1 MERKGRGPFCAC
13 LWRPVPDYRDRP
25 PLEERVTAACERILA
40 ERGQVSTLEML
51 LGIQFIHHG
60 HINQWKMS
68 LIPYLEKATLT
79 NHENWGLALAAFHR
93 WGESRGLRRVLA
105 EYRMKNRTGEQYL
118 RFTDT
123 CDKVVEDLYRV
134 AYATHGPP
142 PPTRERR
149 VEPTV
154 WEVMRDSECGGCGE
168 MVYPGAYIFR
178 DKIRALCLPCAK
190 LDQLAFL
197 PSGDAGLTRLSK
209 QRTIEASAPY
219 AVVMRFN
226 QGRSHYQRV
235 GILVREKILDRTIRE
250 LEHGDEPGGVG

>member
-1 MERKGRGPFCAC
+1 MT
-13 LWRPVPDYRDRP
+13 DYRDKP
-25 PLEERVTAACERILA
+25 PIDQRVAAACERILA
-40 ERGQVSTLEML
+40 ERGQVSTLDML
-51 LGIQFIHHG
+51 LGIQFIHRG

-79 NHENWGLALAAFHR
+79 NHEGWALALAAFHR

-123 CDKVVEDLYRV
+123 CDKVVEDLYRI
-134 AYATHGPP
+134 AYASHTAPP
-142 PPTRERR
+142 PMPEQPH
-149 VEPTV
+149 EPTV
-154 WEVMRDSECGGCGE
+154 WEVMRDSECGSCRE
-168 MVYPGAYIFR
+168 PVWPGAYIFR
-178 DKIRALCLPCAK
+178 GDRGSLCLSCAK

-197 PSGDAGLTRLSK
+197 RAGDAALTRLA
-209 QRTIEASAPY
+209 RERAVEASARY

-235 GILVREKILDRTIRE
+235 GILVPEDALDEAIRE
-250 LEHGDEPGGVG
+250 LEHDGNSL